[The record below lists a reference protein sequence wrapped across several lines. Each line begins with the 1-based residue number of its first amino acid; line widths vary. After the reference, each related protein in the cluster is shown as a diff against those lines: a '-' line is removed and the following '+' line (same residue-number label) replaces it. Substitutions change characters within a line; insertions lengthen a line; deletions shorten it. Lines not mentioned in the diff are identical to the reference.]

1 MVQIAPLDRFHLPQ
15 AMDLVN
21 SHLSTVIPG
30 WNLTPDYFWERL
42 KRNPKEAI
50 VDPWV
55 VERKSIVGI
64 VKDRVCAVALLLRYG
79 DDTRWKGVGEIDWIL
94 FWPGEREAGEAVLTE
109 CRRQMNIWQ
118 VLDERVSGPLPV
130 STCVGIPNVWPH
142 IIDLMEQ
149 FGYSSNEDVD
159 ESVYGGTLNGI
170 SAPGEPPVRGVTIH
184 RDVGRFGTRFVA
196 QWEGRDV
203 AHCECISD
211 LTQGGQLP
219 ALAGWAEL
227 SEVETSES
235 MRNQGVGSWV
245 VRHAVEWL
253 RLAKCDRV
261 VLSVAREDEQA
272 GAGRFYNRFG
282 WMPLVRQKH
291 WGRLN
296 QSGRDEG

>member
-15 AMDLVN
+15 VMDLVN

-30 WNLTPDYFWERL
+30 WSLTSDYFWEHL
-42 KRNPKEAI
+42 KRNPREAI

-55 VERKSIVGI
+55 VERRSIVGI
-64 VKDRVCAVALLLRYG
+64 AKDRVCAAAHLLRYG

-94 FWPGEREAGEAVLTE
+94 FWPGECEAGEAVLTE

-118 VLDERVSGPLPV
+118 VLDERVSGSLPV
-130 STCVGIPNVWPH
+130 STCVGIPDVWPH
-142 IIDLMEQ
+142 IIGLMEQ
-149 FGYSSNEDVD
+149 FGYSTNEEVD

-261 VLSVAREDEQA
+261 VLSVAREDERA
-272 GAGRFYNRFG
+272 GAGRFYKRFG

-291 WGRLN
+291 WGREN
-296 QSGRDEG
+296 